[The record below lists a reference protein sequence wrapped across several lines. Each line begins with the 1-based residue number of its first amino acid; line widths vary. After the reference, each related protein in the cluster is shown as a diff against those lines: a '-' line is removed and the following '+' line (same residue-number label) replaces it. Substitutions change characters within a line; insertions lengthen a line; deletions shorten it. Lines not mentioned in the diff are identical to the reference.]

1 MNSGLITSEIKVTIK
16 KMFLI
21 VAAMFLGLT
30 ACSNS
35 PKNSVDA
42 TPGRSADVEFLE
54 QNGPLTLTF
63 DDKGNW
69 LSIMSS
75 ATAPL
80 VNNAP
85 EGVEVAFKTAM
96 MRAKRNLIE
105 FLSDD
110 VKSTKSVQ
118 TISKSYLKNIAQVDS
133 AKEANTTGDDEG
145 LASNTQAA
153 KESRQKA
160 NTIAQTVRERVD
172 DNSQAILKG
181 VQINERKISKEQ
193 QHVSVTILVTQQSI
207 KGADQIRKQF

>member
-1 MNSGLITSEIKVTIK
+1 MKKSLLILSAV
-16 KMFLI
+16 
-21 VAAMFLGLT
+21 VLGLT
-30 ACSNS
+30 ACSS
-35 PKNSVDA
+35 TPKNPTDA
-42 TPGRSADVEFLE
+42 TPGRTADVDFLE
-54 QNGPLTLTF
+54 ANGPLTLTF

-69 LSIMSS
+69 VSIKSS

-85 EGVEVAFKTAM
+85 EGVEIAFKTAT
-96 MRAKRNLIE
+96 MRAKRNLAE
-105 FLSDD
+105 FMAND

-133 AKEANTTGDDEG
+133 ANESKTAGEDEDA
-145 LASNTQAA
+145 ASNSQAT

-160 NTIAQTVRERVD
+160 NTVAQTVRERID

-181 VQINERKISKEQ
+181 VQVVERKVSKEQ

-207 KGADQIRKQF
+207 RGAEQARKAMGGF